1 MYQSAEGNLVSIY
14 AVLDNES
21 KSTQTRKDFIGKL
34 KLKGK
39 TKFASI
45 SSTKRKTNIIS
56 IKDSREIIITAEVKL
71 QVVDNSNTLSF
82 IVREANRKNQNQ
94 NAIATSATV
103 ISYKSTSVI
112 SLAKNGNIYMGD
124 SCITLT
130 QTELH

>member
-45 SSTKRKTNIIS
+45 SSTKRKTNIS

-71 QVVDNSNTLSF
+71 QVVDNSNTLRF

-94 NAIATSATV
+94 NAIATSAT
-103 ISYKSTSVI
+103 K
-112 SLAKNGNIYMGD
+112 L
-124 SCITLT
+124 
-130 QTELH
+130 